1 MIRDNDFSAI
11 VLFLLMMIIGMAAT
25 IEAKTAR
32 PKNVKVHPY
41 PAALMNG
48 WTEYENAKLISELH
62 MARITTISPD
72 TPGKHSMA
80 YAVAIEH
87 ALT

>member
-1 MIRDNDFSAI
+1 
-11 VLFLLMMIIGMAAT
+11 MIIRIATT
-25 IEAKTAR
+25 IEANTER

-48 WTEYENAKLISELH
+48 CTEYENAKFISKLH
-62 MARITTISPD
+62 MARITTISPN
-72 TPGKHSMA
+72 TPGKHSIA
-80 YAVAIEH
+80 YSVAIEQ

>member
-1 MIRDNDFSAI
+1 
-11 VLFLLMMIIGMAAT
+11 MIIGIAAT
-25 IEAKTAR
+25 IEAKTER

-41 PAALMNG
+41 QAALMNG
-48 WTEYENAKLISELH
+48 CTEYEKAKFINELH
-62 MARITTISPD
+62 IARITTISPD

-80 YAVAIEH
+80 YAVAIEQ